1 MPDPLDWRY
10 PEGRIL
16 VFAKAPLA
24 GRVKP
29 RLAAGIGGQEAAALY
44 ARLMEETVCTSVQAA
59 LAPVT
64 LCVDGA
70 HPDFIAL
77 GERHDLA
84 IVSQQGTDLGM
95 RMYHAIRN
103 ALEQA
108 DFAVLIG
115 TDCPLMSADY
125 LAQACESLRRG
136 SEFVFGPAED
146 GGYVLVGARYAEP
159 KLFSAMRWSTAH
171 VMQQTRRRLRWLN
184 RSCTE
189 LETLWDL
196 DTREDLERLHAL
208 YGSVK
213 V

>member
-1 MPDPLDWRY
+1 
-10 PEGRIL
+10 

-24 GRVKP
+24 GRVKT
-29 RLAAGIGGQEAAALY
+29 RLAAGIGGQAAADLY
-44 ARLMEETVCTSVQAA
+44 ARLMEDTVCTTVQAA

-64 LCVDGA
+64 LCVDRA

-77 GERHDLA
+77 GERYDLA
-84 IVSQQGTDLGM
+84 IAGQQGTDLGM
-95 RMYHAIRN
+95 RMYQAIRN
-103 ALEQA
+103 ALQQA

-146 GGYVLVGARYAEP
+146 GGYVLAGARRAEP
-159 KLFSAMRWSTAH
+159 KLFSAMCWSTAH

-189 LETLWDL
+189 LDTLWDL

-208 YGSVK
+208 SGSVK